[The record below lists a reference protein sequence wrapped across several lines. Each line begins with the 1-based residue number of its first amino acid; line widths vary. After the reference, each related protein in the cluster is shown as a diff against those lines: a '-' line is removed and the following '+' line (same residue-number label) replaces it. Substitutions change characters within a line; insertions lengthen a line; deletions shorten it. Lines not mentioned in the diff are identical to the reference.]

1 MGARDSELP
10 MTTKELAE
18 ALNVTPSLI
27 TKWAADGRLPHKRL
41 GKMLVFGVEAIAL
54 GMAIRSGGP
63 KPRRLD
69 IFRDV
74 DSGAPLDL
82 QELEEAGQ
90 QVGKSGRTI
99 RRLVE
104 SGELQGWRRNGRS
117 LVSLIELRALLAQ
130 ALDVPDDDRDEGP
143 VGGTTA
149 LKTWSAA
156 A

>member
-10 MTTKELAE
+10 MTTKELAA

-27 TKWAADGRLPHKRL
+27 TKWAADGLLPHKRL
-41 GKMLVFGVEAIAL
+41 GKMLVFDETAIAL
-54 GMAIRSGGP
+54 GLKIRSAGP

-69 IFRDV
+69 LFRDA
-74 DSGAPLDL
+74 DAGAPLDL
-82 QELEEAGQ
+82 FELDEAGQ

-104 SGELQGWRRNGRS
+104 SGELQGWRRGGRS

-130 ALDVPDDDRDEGP
+130 AVDAPADDRSEDRLGGP
-143 VGGTTA
+143 TA
-149 LKTWSAA
+149 TQTWSAA